1 MSFKLNPQQQEAV
14 DTIDGALLILAG
26 AGTGKTRVI
35 VQRTGNMLE
44 HGIPAS
50 SILAVTF
57 TNKAAKEMQER
68 IAALPDVNPEELPT
82 VCTFHSLCSSI
93 LRRHADKIGFTK
105 NFTLATDGYR
115 HGLLREIANELNL
128 ANSGIDPT
136 AWLADIG
143 MAKANML
150 SPQQVYDSNMPNAT
164 VIGSVYARYQERLK
178 YMNMM
183 DFDDLLCRTVEL
195 WETCPDL
202 LASYQNLYRF
212 LMIDE
217 YQDTNHVQLELVV
230 KLAGERRNVC
240 AVGDDDQSIYGW
252 RGANQENILQFESY
266 FPGAKVIFL
275 EQNYRSTNSI
285 LRAAN
290 CVISHN
296 SQRRVKNLWSSNGE
310 GEKPVG
316 VRCEDEHKEAQFI
329 ATTIRNLACKGSLL
343 DRKYAWRDFA
353 VLYRST
359 SLARVLEKTLRSMNV
374 PFLTRG
380 SESFY
385 ERKEILDLISM
396 MELAANPQNDMAFR
410 RIVNVPP
417 RGIGDATLGRLDKLA
432 VITHQPLLELLSDND
447 FLKDCSPENKQSI
460 ASFAEAFRRCSQ
472 GADKPGAIYLRVK
485 RLVDDLHYI
494 EKLPNMYR
502 PRSNAIMCKENI
514 EEFLSSLDEYDQTHH
529 NRGTIANFLQEI
541 MLQENKQGKK
551 DGEENENA
559 VNLMTVHA
567 SKGLE
572 FPTVFIMGF
581 EQGLFPHQMALDEGN
596 EAEERRLCYVAMTRA
611 RERLFFTYTTHR
623 KIMNAYCCKKLSR
636 FLNEIPDENIDY
648 KTPEQVGSSQ
658 SVSKEQGMANME
670 MLLARFKTKK

>member
-14 DTIDGALLILAG
+14 NTIDGALLILAG

-44 HGIPAS
+44 HGIPAT

-68 IAALPDVNPEELPT
+68 IAALPNVNPDELPT
-82 VCTFHSLCSSI
+82 VCTFHSICSSI
-93 LRRHADKIGFTK
+93 LRRHADKIGFTR

-115 HGLLREIANELNL
+115 HGLLREIANELSL

-136 AWLADIG
+136 AWLSDIG

-202 LASYQNLYRF
+202 LASYQDLYRF

-296 SQRRVKNLWSSNGE
+296 TQRRVKNLWSANGE

-329 ATTIRNLACKGSLL
+329 GTAIRNLACRGGLL
-343 DRKYAWRDFA
+343 DKKYAWRDFA
-353 VLYRST
+353 VLYRTT

-396 MELAANPQNDMAFR
+396 MELAANPKNDMAFR

-417 RGIGDATLGRLDKLA
+417 RGIGDAALTRLDKLS
-432 VITHQPLLELLSDND
+432 VITRQPLLELLSDND
-447 FLKDCSPENKQSI
+447 FLKDCSAENRQAISD
-460 ASFAEAFRRCSQ
+460 FANAFRRCSQ
-472 GADKPGAIYLRVK
+472 GAEKPGAIYLRVK
-485 RLVDDLHYI
+485 RLVDDLRYI

-514 EEFLSSLDEYDQTHH
+514 EEFLSSLDEYDQMHH

-541 MLQENKQGKK
+541 MLQENKQGKN
-551 DGEENENA
+551 DGAENENA

-623 KIMNAYCCKKLSR
+623 KIMNTYCCKKLSR

-648 KTPEQVGSSQ
+648 KTPEQVGSNQ
-658 SVSKEQGMANME
+658 SVSKEEGDANMA
-670 MLLARFKTKK
+670 MLLARFKPKN